1 MKTEGINHYTV
12 EHHRLGRGYAIL
24 TKHRLRKKD
33 DLFMCCFQGLYL
45 FYCRKTF
52 LLGEEVWFA
61 DPKVKTKR
69 RRASKTEELEEQ
81 LKSFFS
87 NASSE

>member
-12 EHHRLGRGYAIL
+12 EHYKLGRGYAIL

-33 DLFMCCFQGLYL
+33 DLFMCCFKGQYT
-45 FYCRKTF
+45 FYCRKHF
-52 LLGEEVWFA
+52 DLKDEVWFA
-61 DPKVKTKR
+61 DPKAKVKKPR
-69 RRASKTEELEEQ
+69 RSKKEEMEEQ

-87 NASSE
+87 STAGQ